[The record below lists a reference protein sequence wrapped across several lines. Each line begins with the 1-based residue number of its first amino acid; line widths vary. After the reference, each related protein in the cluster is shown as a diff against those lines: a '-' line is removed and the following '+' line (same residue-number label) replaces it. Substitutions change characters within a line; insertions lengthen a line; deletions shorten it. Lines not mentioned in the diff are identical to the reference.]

1 MNNVYFAKEGQFGL
15 SSTECNH
22 LANIAK
28 ELQEG
33 MVERLNNVSF
43 YNLSV
48 AVISSAEKQVMRY
61 GYTDLSFVDTDL
73 QRIASLN
80 AFCAWVR
87 EAIKEKDRQMSNVE
101 DISFDDWLEMQ
112 GIDKPCQPDYPEYP
126 DECDTEDVINS
137 WDINK
142 RNKYLKLEAFA
153 ATYGKYIHPNGAYSK
168 ARKEAHVAESNPITK
183 EGSGRD
189 TLIYYATPSISTE
202 AVDNLFLNMQSTHRK
217 YEQELN
223 CMKVEIKETV
233 NSLNR
238 DIQAKH
244 NIKKVEY
251 MTALGDYNSITKD
264 LHEKRNAWIKDEQER
279 ISKLKIVIPNDLK
292 EIFEFIKNSK

>member
-43 YNLSV
+43 YNSSV

-101 DISFDDWLEMQ
+101 DISFDDWLGMQ
-112 GIDKPCQPDYPEYP
+112 GIDKPCQPDYPKYP

-223 CMKVEIKETV
+223 CMKAEIKETV